1 MSWMPLDV
9 PRSVDS
15 KLPALLIST
24 VFRSDSYTVHL
35 TDLSYI
41 WSESLERCDIFQR
54 SQDENTSIDP
64 RDGDQLHILLDKIK
78 LGIEGGRDTALTLAV
93 NGNTDRPGITLS
105 ITVPLPGGLD
115 PLEWPVHLTATS
127 QSLLGNQ
134 LTIPLLEAQQMR
146 MRELASLADIIR
158 EKDNVIQKLVDKLE
172 SQGMQL
178 GQVFPQAAGKAGR
191 KVDRKR
197 AEEKVKGLSHFDME
211 VWRQG
216 LDKEE
221 SRDVGQLLE
230 QVFRSGRFSYLDI
243 KGAINVL
250 KGPENWWEDVRGGTF
265 ALSTGKSALH
275 EESKTSKGP
284 KTAKSMLEK
293 EESIQDD
300 DKFQAQATPPHLRL
314 TAQKTALEKT
324 IDDSTEDDDDLDAPS
339 QRSKIPDSF
348 PSSPTPPRAKSPV
361 RVPKKL
367 GLIGGKKESSKLA
380 PEGDNETAESSS
392 SPRLDKSHCPESRTE
407 FGDPKPDLTKPKR
420 ALGRIGGKK
429 PPPDLEASLPSV
441 NEATKPKRG
450 RLGQVGG
457 KRREATPA
465 PAYPQPDAEAAVSPL
480 KPTGG
485 AKQKLGSDAEPG
497 TKVVEDGSGGIGS
510 EEPKGRPF
518 KQEKEEPPPRETSE
532 EKADIKREQL
542 KMQLE
547 EKAKA
552 PVKKKRKF

>member
-1 MSWMPLDV
+1 MSWRPLDFS
-9 PRSVDS
+9 RSVDS

-35 TDLSYI
+35 TDFSYI
-41 WSESLERCDIFQR
+41 WGESLERRDIFQR

-93 NGNTDRPGITLS
+93 NDNTGRPGITLN
-105 ITVPLPGGLD
+105 ITVPLPGGLE
-115 PLEWPVHLTATS
+115 PLEWPVHLTALS

-134 LTIPLLEAQQMR
+134 LIIPLLEAQQMR

-158 EKDNVIQKLVDKLE
+158 EKDHVIQKLVDKLE
-172 SQGMQL
+172 SQGTQL
-178 GQVFPQAAGKAGR
+178 GQVFPQAAAKAGR
-191 KVDRKR
+191 KIDRKK
-197 AEEKVKGLSHFDME
+197 AEEKVQGLSHFDIE

-216 LDKEE
+216 LEKEE
-221 SRDVGQLLE
+221 SRDVRQLVE
-230 QVFRSGRFSYLDI
+230 QVFKSGSFSYLDN
-243 KGAINVL
+243 KGARNVL
-250 KGPENWWEDVRGGTF
+250 KGPENWWEDVKGGSFT
-265 ALSTGKSALH
+265 LSTGKSVLH
-275 EESKTSKGP
+275 EESKTSKDR
-284 KTAKSMLEK
+284 KIAKSMLEK

-300 DKFQAQATPPHLRL
+300 DNFQAQATPPHLAS
-314 TAQKTALEKT
+314 TAQKSALERT

-348 PSSPTPPRAKSPV
+348 PSSPTPPHAKSHV
-361 RVPKKL
+361 KVPKKL
-367 GLIGGKKESSKLA
+367 GIIGGKKESPKPA
-380 PEGDNETAESSS
+380 PKDNNETTESSS
-392 SPRLDKSHCPESRTE
+392 SPRLEKSHSPERRTE
-407 FGDPKPDLTKPKR
+407 SPDPKPDLTKPKR

-429 PPPDLEASLPSV
+429 APPELEASLPSV
-441 NEATKPKRG
+441 NEPTKPKRG

-457 KRREATPA
+457 KRKEATPGSA
-465 PAYPQPDAEAAVSPL
+465 EPQPDAETAVSPP
-480 KPTGG
+480 KPTSG

-497 TKVVEDGSGGIGS
+497 TKEVGEERGGVGS
-510 EEPKGRPF
+510 EEPRGRAL

-532 EKADIKREQL
+532 ERADRKREQL